1 MQTEVGHMEH
11 YIEISN
17 FLTIY
22 SNIEQLNSDV

>member
-1 MQTEVGHMEH
+1 MQMGEGCMEA